1 MTSKECPTHLERGLR
16 RFRENLDMLYRLHL
30 QRWYYCLYQGA
41 SLRSADLCLLM
52 IHYFLQSLPPTGVIH
67 NNNLVHPEENCYD
80 PVGSDA
86 TLRSILMVKIL
97 LLARLAPR
105 VYSPYFLFLLT
116 NGGLCH
122 YVSHSGPTVGWL
134 THL

>member
-1 MTSKECPTHLERGLR
+1 
-16 RFRENLDMLYRLHL
+16 MLYRLHL

-41 SLRSADLCLLM
+41 SSHSAPLYLLM
-52 IHYFLQSLPPTGVIH
+52 IHYFLQSLHSTGVIH

-80 PVGSDA
+80 PIDSDA
-86 TLRSILMVKIL
+86 TLHSILMVNIL
-97 LLARLAPR
+97 LFARLAPR
-105 VYSPYFLFLLT
+105 VYFQYFLFLST

-122 YVSHSGPTVGWL
+122 CVSHSGPTVGWL